1 MKKITVLFLVAIT
14 VFLYQKSFSQA
25 KIDGLSIFKID
36 KTNIKII
43 DSLAN
48 NGYNLKTCKDLY
60 SCSKYKVSGMNIYE
74 MVNDT
79 IKPDMSLPMIKEN
92 RTFVIGEYAVA
103 GIKIKNL
110 ELNFYNDILFEIK
123 STGDLELQTA
133 LKEKYNGTLKAEKKE
148 IACRSIY
155 GEFKEEEVTYT
166 TTHRDDDKIKAYS
179 VLKIYFDDKC
189 KKNNLNYTLITNIKT
204 AEIVNTKNREV
215 SKKILEKKQQQKKAE
230 LNKL

>member
-1 MKKITVLFLVAIT
+1 MKKITLLFLVTLTLLIN
-14 VFLYQKSFSQA
+14 QKSFSQT
-25 KIDGLSIFKID
+25 KIDGISIFKID

-48 NGYNLKTCKDLY
+48 NGYSLKTCKDLY

-92 RTFVIGEYAVA
+92 RTFVIGEYTVA
-103 GIKIKNL
+103 GIKITNL

-133 LKEKYNGTLKAEKKE
+133 LKEKYNGTLKADKKE

-166 TTHRDDDKIKAYS
+166 TTYREDEKIKAYS

-189 KKNNLNYTLITNIKT
+189 KKNSLIYTLITNVKT
-204 AEIVNTKNREV
+204 EEIVNTKTREV
-215 SKKILEKKQQQKKAE
+215 TKKILEKKQQQKKAE

>member
-1 MKKITVLFLVAIT
+1 MKKITLLFLIPFA
-14 VFLYQKSFSQA
+14 VFLNQKSFSQA
-25 KIDGLSIFKID
+25 KINGISIFKID

-48 NGYNLKTCKDLY
+48 NGYSLKTCKDLY
-60 SCSKYKVSGMNIYE
+60 SCSKYNISGMNIYE

-92 RTFVIGEYAVA
+92 RTFVIGEYTIA
-103 GIKIKNL
+103 GIKITNL

-123 STGDLELQTA
+123 AKGDLELQSA
-133 LKEKYNGTLKAEKKE
+133 LKEKYNGTLKADKKE

-155 GEFKEEEVTYT
+155 GDFKEEEVTYT
-166 TTHRDDDKIKAYS
+166 TTYREDEKIKAYS
-179 VLKIYFDDKC
+179 VFKVYFDDKC
-189 KKNNLNYTLITNIKT
+189 KKNSLNYTLITNFKT
-204 AEIVNTKNREV
+204 EEIVYTKNREV